1 MGGIQMSGN
10 QLGGV
15 ILSVLQQMLGVIQ
28 ARVDQLTTSSVES
41 GR

>member
-1 MGGIQMSGN
+1 MSGN

-15 ILSVLQQMLGVIQ
+15 ILSVLHQMLGVIQ

-41 GR
+41 GK